1 MNRTMKSR
9 IPLLVP
15 VAAALA
21 LSLSACGHLSYNSD
35 AGNSSP
41 ASGAAS
47 GSGLS
52 SGQSGQA
59 SGSTG
64 GSTSGAAGQ
73 SGISGGSSS
82 GSTTGSAGNDTV
94 GLASSGSAASAAG
107 MTPDQTSKFCN
118 NFTSDPDFS
127 VAGLELIRL
136 RKMRDVAPVQYD
148 NNIDVLLTD
157 YGAVDSQKRQFLQ
170 VRSEIVENY
179 DPLKKFRD
187 QICK

>member
-1 MNRTMKSR
+1 MNRTMKRR

-15 VAAALA
+15 VAAAVA

-35 AGNSSP
+35 AGNSTP
-41 ASGAAS
+41 ASGTAS

-59 SGSTG
+59 SGSAG
-64 GSTSGAAGQ
+64 GSTSGTAGQ
-73 SGISGGSSS
+73 SGISGGGSS
-82 GSTTGSAGNDTV
+82 GSTTGSTGTDTV
-94 GLASSGSAASAAG
+94 GLASSDPASAAG
-107 MTPDQTSKFCN
+107 MTPDQTAKFCKS
-118 NFTSDPDFS
+118 FTSDPDYS
-127 VAGLELIRL
+127 VAGLELTSL

-157 YGAVDSQKRQFLQ
+157 YDAINSGKRQFLQ
-170 VRSEIVENY
+170 VRSELVANY